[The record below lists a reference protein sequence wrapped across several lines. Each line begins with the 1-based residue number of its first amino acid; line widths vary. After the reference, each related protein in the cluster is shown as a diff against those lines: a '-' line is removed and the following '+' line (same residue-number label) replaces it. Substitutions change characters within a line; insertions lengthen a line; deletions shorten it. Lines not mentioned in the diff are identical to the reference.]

1 MLTDDNAV
9 LKRGA
14 ITITLRELQWQLKRP
29 MEGVPTLTAR
39 PGIQGNKHPG
49 WYVLCV
55 KRLKKEKKKREKKE
69 KKKQDFLIKKPPI
82 KETIVL

>member
-29 MEGVPTLTAR
+29 MEGVSTLTAR

-55 KRLKKEKKKREKKE
+55 KRPKKKEKKE
-69 KKKQDFLIKKPPI
+69 KKKHDFLIKKPPI

>member
-55 KRLKKEKKKREKKE
+55 KRPKKKEKKKH
-69 KKKQDFLIKKPPI
+69 DFLIKKPPI